1 MYENYN
7 SDYYVVALNKME
19 YILHLAILICIYT
32 ILSQSLSLVAGYSG
46 QVSLAHAGFYGIGA
60 YTTALLSVNYGTPAL
75 LNLVV
80 ALLLSGVIAY
90 IVSKVAVKTIDDYY
104 IIITLGIQV
113 VIFSIMN
120 NWQSVT
126 NGPLGIP
133 GIPSFKIFGFAL
145 ESKISFLLLSATFA
159 GLVWFV
165 LHRLTSSPFGTVLR
179 ALSEDEVYTNSL
191 GKNVHSAKITS
202 FVISGML
209 ASIAGVLYAH
219 YISYIDP
226 TSFTVDESIFI
237 LSIVIIG
244 GMRNL
249 KGIFFAA
256 MFLVLLPEALRFVGM
271 PSLVAANMRQIIY
284 GAALIL
290 VIYRMGAKKSKAHL
304 IVEKKQV

>member
-1 MYENYN
+1 
-7 SDYYVVALNKME
+7 ME
-19 YILHLAILICIYT
+19 YLLHLAIIICIYT

-46 QVSLAHAGFYGIGA
+46 QISLAHAGFYGIGA
-60 YTTALLSVNYGTPAL
+60 YTTALLSVNFHSPFLFNLFIAL
-75 LNLVV
+75 I
-80 ALLLSGVIAY
+80 LSGIIAFV
-90 IVSKVAVKTIDDYY
+90 VSKVAVKTIDDYY

-133 GIPSFKIFGFAL
+133 GIPSIKILGFSFD
-145 ESKISFLLLSATFA
+145 SKISFLILSALFA
-159 GLVWFV
+159 GIVWFV
-165 LHRLTSSPFGTVLR
+165 LYRITSSPFGKVLR

-191 GKNVHSAKITS
+191 GKNVSNYKITS

-249 KGIFFAA
+249 LGIFYATV
-256 MFLVLLPEALRFVGM
+256 FLILLPEALRFVGM
-271 PSLVAANMRQIIY
+271 PSSIAANMRQIIY
-284 GAALIL
+284 GAALVF
-290 VIYRMGAKKSKAHL
+290 VIFQMGRRKMKSETK
-304 IVEKKQV
+304 VVNNT